1 LTVNKSD
8 SIANLA
14 AALVKVQAKIRPL
27 KRNADNPFF
36 KSNYTDLAAMA
47 ESLYPLLSAE
57 GLAVVQGGFGD
68 ALSTILV
75 HASGEW
81 IESSLPM
88 PNEPNPQKLGSVI
101 TYFRR
106 YALAAIVGAASEGE
120 DDDGNAASHP
130 PARASAPPPA
140 NRPPAE
146 SGARPT
152 PPAPAARATGAGPA
166 SPGDALEVT
175 EFKESEGVSK
185 TGSPWKR
192 FTATFNNG
200 TRASTFDTKHGAML
214 KEAHEKGEP
223 VIVTFQVDGKF
234 TNIISVEEFPF

>member
-1 LTVNKSD
+1 MQKSD

-47 ESLYPLLSAE
+47 ENLYPLLSAE

-68 ALSTILV
+68 ALSTVLV
-75 HASGEW
+75 HSSGEW

-130 PARASAPPPA
+130 QARASAPPPA

-152 PPAPAARATGAGPA
+152 PPAPAASAPGAGPA
-166 SPGDALEVT
+166 LTSLHVKNVDVAEGD
-175 EFKESEGVSK
+175 KGGK
-185 TGSPWKR
+185 HWKR
-192 FTATFNNG
+192 FTSTFSDG
-200 TRASTFDTKHGAML
+200 TRASTFSESHGAVL
-214 KEAHEKGEP
+214 AEAKHSGGP
-223 VIVTFQVDGKF
+223 VFVTFEKRGNFTDILTVELVDD
-234 TNIISVEEFPF
+234 SVPF

>member
-1 LTVNKSD
+1 MQKSD
-8 SIANLA
+8 SIANIA

-75 HASGEW
+75 HTSGEW

-130 PARASAPPPA
+130 APRPASAPHPT

-152 PPAPAARATGAGPA
+152 PPAPACTSTVSPA
-166 SPGDALEVT
+166 C
-175 EFKESEGVSK
+175 
-185 TGSPWKR
+185 
-192 FTATFNNG
+192 
-200 TRASTFDTKHGAML
+200 TRAADVAR
-214 KEAHEKGEP
+214 
-223 VIVTFQVDGKF
+223 
-234 TNIISVEEFPF
+234 